1 MVAVINKEGTWSLSD
16 GTSAATVYVTGALAL
31 LLQNN
36 PELAANGSQGSVS
49 NINQVKEWM
58 AQSSRPK
65 ANQDGH
71 DDHYGYGLLQIEAL
85 IEAANT
91 DPE

>member
-1 MVAVINKEGTWSLSD
+1 
-16 GTSAATVYVTGALAL
+16 
-31 LLQNN
+31 
-36 PELAANGSQGSVS
+36 
-49 NINQVKEWM
+49 M